1 MGQID
6 LAGLDAPQAWSTE
19 LAFLQLHERGL
30 ADSKRT
36 AERWLHRQNLL
47 PTELNAELLIDDR
60 DASPIPAVLRHA
72 FESCRAQRRL
82 ILFAQLSLM
91 PGNIHCL
98 HANDARGAR
107 YWRPMHEALT
117 VDALT
122 AALVDLQ
129 RLTGKDLA
137 IFPHGH
143 LVTLCRQLAPLHK
156 VTIELLAFPESLDM
170 FSTLAKPRGPMAPHL
185 SGMEAESIHILR
197 QGVASAHRPAL
208 LYSGGKDSSVL
219 LHLMRKAFYPCLPPL
234 PLLHIDTRW
243 AFQQIATFRDRVA
256 RDSGLELLVH
266 TNPEALAKDINPF
279 DHGAS
284 LYTDMSATEGL
295 KQAMA
300 RFGYDV
306 VFGGARRDEAA
317 VRSKEHIFS
326 LRSTNQSWNPSQ
338 QRVEPWKL
346 YNTRKRL
353 GESLR
358 VFPLSNW
365 TELDIWQY
373 IYQEGI
379 VVLPL
384 YFARERPVVRREGR
398 LIMVDDRRMNLRPD
412 ERIEK
417 KRVRFRSIGCYPLTG
432 AIESGATDP
441 AGIILELLTSR
452 SSERQ
457 GRQIDDVGNASL
469 EKKKQEGYF

>member
-1 MGQID
+1 
-6 LAGLDAPQAWSTE
+6 
-19 LAFLQLHERGL
+19 
-30 ADSKRT
+30 
-36 AERWLHRQNLL
+36 
-47 PTELNAELLIDDR
+47 
-60 DASPIPAVLRHA
+60 
-72 FESCRAQRRL
+72 
-82 ILFAQLSLM
+82 
-91 PGNIHCL
+91 
-98 HANDARGAR
+98 
-107 YWRPMHEALT
+107 
-117 VDALT
+117 
-122 AALVDLQ
+122 
-129 RLTGKDLA
+129 
-137 IFPHGH
+137 
-143 LVTLCRQLAPLHK
+143 
-156 VTIELLAFPESLDM
+156 M